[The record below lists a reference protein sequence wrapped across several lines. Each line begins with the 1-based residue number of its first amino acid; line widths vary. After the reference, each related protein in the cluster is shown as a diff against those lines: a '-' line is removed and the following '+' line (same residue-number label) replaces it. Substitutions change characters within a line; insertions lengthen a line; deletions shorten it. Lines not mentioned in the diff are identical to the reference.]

1 MPCDSIITQSV
12 DISKCGDA
20 VLLSDAV
27 SKVDMQGCRLI
38 NGTVVGNQAVV
49 GTVADSIK
57 REYSKA
63 SVYASAKK
71 MGWLVREVG
80 PNKLQVYRRS

>member
-12 DISKCGDA
+12 DIANCGDA
-20 VLLSDAV
+20 ALLAVAV
-27 SKVDMQGCRLI
+27 SRVDMRGCRVV
-38 NGTVVGNQAVV
+38 NGAVVGDKAIV

-71 MGWLVREVG
+71 MGWLVREVS